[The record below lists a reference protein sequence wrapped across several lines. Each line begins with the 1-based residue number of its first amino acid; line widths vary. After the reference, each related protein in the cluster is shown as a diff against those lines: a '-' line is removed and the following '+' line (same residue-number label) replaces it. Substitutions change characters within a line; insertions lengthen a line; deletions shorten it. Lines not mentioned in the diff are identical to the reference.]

1 MKWNTTQVRWNTT
14 HILNY
19 VCVLCPATLSDQPT
33 EAVPVWE
40 QLISSRCATPMSA
53 RISTVTR
60 ERSNAMLGTLTLSYI
75 ATSTTGCLM
84 NTQTV
89 SVHPQM
95 EREWSSL
102 VERWAQKEAVIP
114 NIPAWGWKTQVMIH
128 SRNFKN
134 EWKPKRGSKHIIVE
148 CGWVL
153 YIGNWHLA
161 ILLSKA
167 LS

>member
-1 MKWNTTQVRWNTT
+1 MRWNTT

-95 EREWSSL
+95 EREWEMGSERGRHPKYTSL
-102 VERWAQKEAVIP
+102 RMKNPSDDTQQKF
-114 NIPAWGWKTQVMIH
+114 Q
-128 SRNFKN
+128 
-134 EWKPKRGSKHIIVE
+134 KRM
-148 CGWVL
+148 
-153 YIGNWHLA
+153 
-161 ILLSKA
+161 KA
-167 LS
+167 RKRKQTHNCWMRLGFIYRSLTSGYSAE